1 MLRPCRAV
9 ACNFG
14 PRDVA
19 SVTALTAAG
28 KELLWNAGQARASE
42 RVTHELPEVEDALD
56 QWQTATV
63 RA

>member
-1 MLRPCRAV
+1 
-9 ACNFG
+9 
-14 PRDVA
+14 VA